1 MKAMLE
7 SIVNE
12 NKTDYY
18 SSSFK
23 YFAVNYRYYI
33 MVATSV
39 GYRLCFGSLIK
50 DVHFSEDMVEFYYSG
65 LMLLFKWI

>member
-1 MKAMLE
+1 MKAILE

-12 NKTDYY
+12 NENAAA
-18 SSSFK
+18 FK

-33 MVATSV
+33 RVATSV
-39 GYRLCFGSLIK
+39 GYRLCFGSMVE
-50 DVHFSEDMVEFYYSG
+50 DVAYSEDKVDFYYSG